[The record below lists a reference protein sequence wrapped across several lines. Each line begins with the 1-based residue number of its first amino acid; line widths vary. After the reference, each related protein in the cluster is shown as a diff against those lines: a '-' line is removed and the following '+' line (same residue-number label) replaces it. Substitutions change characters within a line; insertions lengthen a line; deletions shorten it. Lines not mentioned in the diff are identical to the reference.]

1 MTRKDYKLI
10 AWGFSMARPLPDVVE
25 SRLRSRL
32 VVRLKQWNLDREKI
46 ADILASDNY
55 KFDRDKFFTATEE
68 T

>member
-10 AWGFSMARPLPDVVE
+10 AWGFSMARPLSDVVVQPNT
-25 SRLRSRL
+25 L
-32 VVRLKQWNLDREKI
+32 VKLKQWKLDREKI